1 MQRSIEQKETILKQI
16 DKLGAKKKEKVVPV
30 TQTFAQTVIR
40 ENLVKDRSSS
50 KRNSM
55 NEGSTRPSKDFA
67 NLLL

>member
-16 DKLGAKKKEKVVPV
+16 GKLGAKKKEKLSPA
-30 TQTFAQTVIR
+30 TKTFAQTVIR
-40 ENLVKDRSSS
+40 ENLVKDRNSS